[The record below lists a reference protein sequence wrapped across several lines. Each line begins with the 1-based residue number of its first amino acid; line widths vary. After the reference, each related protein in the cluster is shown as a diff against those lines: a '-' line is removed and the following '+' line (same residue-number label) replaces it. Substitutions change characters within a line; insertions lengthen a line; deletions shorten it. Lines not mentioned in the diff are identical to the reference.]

1 MAAQPVGRG
10 AVGVGV
16 GEGGA
21 PQAIAEE
28 GVEMVAVA
36 AAADAWGAPPADGR
50 ASVALVV
57 AAAVKGAL

>member
-1 MAAQPVGRG
+1 M
-10 AVGVGV
+10 GV